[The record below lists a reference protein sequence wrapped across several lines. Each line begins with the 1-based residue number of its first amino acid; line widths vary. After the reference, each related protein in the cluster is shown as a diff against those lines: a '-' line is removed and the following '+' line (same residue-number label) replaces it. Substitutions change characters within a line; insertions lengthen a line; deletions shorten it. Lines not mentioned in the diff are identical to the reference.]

1 MSAAKKSPEKE
12 AFPLEA
18 RRGFGPAVAT
28 DDGRNEWDGW
38 QSRTR
43 VCDRGSSGDRVTTID
58 AENLCL
64 MYEIRNSGVGVSRWC
79 ALVSIVQADKR
90 PNSAEGNQVWC
101 SKAMLMHRLWPP
113 KRVHT
118 QKLLGLVLIPCS
130 S

>member
-12 AFPLEA
+12 AFPLDA

-79 ALVSIVQADKR
+79 ALVSIY
-90 PNSAEGNQVWC
+90 STG
-101 SKAMLMHRLWPP
+101 
-113 KRVHT
+113 
-118 QKLLGLVLIPCS
+118 
-130 S
+130 